1 MMSDILSQ
9 TYFTNIDVG
18 FGSAS
23 KIVKQNMDTNKDGEI
38 SKEEFLMAVLPLGGF
53 SNLSLSFYWPT
64 EMSAYLKTV
73 LRNP

>member
-53 SNLSLSFYWPT
+53 SKLSLPFYWLI
-64 EMSAYLKTV
+64 EKWALI
-73 LRNP
+73 

>member
-1 MMSDILSQ
+1 
-9 TYFTNIDVG
+9 
-18 FGSAS
+18 
-23 KIVKQNMDTNKDGEI
+23 MDTNKDGEI

-53 SNLSLSFYWPT
+53 SNLSLSFHWPT